1 MNREMYRILAVDD
14 SPSTLEV
21 LKRNLSAAGFSVATA
36 SGASEAIR
44 IVDDEPVDIV
54 ITDLRMPDV
63 DGIDL
68 IRHLRGNSQDIGII
82 MITGYGSI
90 ESAVSAV
97 KEGADEYLTKPFT
110 DDELLVAVKKTVV
123 ALRQRRASEGTVATS
138 VSGSNSGLIGES
150 TPMQRVFRAI
160 DKAAATS
167 ATILINGESGT
178 GKELVAR
185 AIHYGSG
192 RAAAPF
198 VPVNCGGIPEGL
210 VESELF
216 GHVKGAFTGAIT
228 TRAGFFISGDGGSV
242 FLDEIAELTLPMQ
255 AKLLRVLEDGNV
267 QMVGAAK
274 PRAVDVR
281 IIAATNKDLEA
292 MTRRGTFREDL
303 FFRLNVIT
311 IELPLL
317 RDRGDDVI
325 LLTGHFLDK
334 FARGVA
340 RAVPSLSDRA
350 WRCLRDYHWP
360 GNVRE
365 LENVIQRL
373 VIMTDGLEIDAA
385 DLPALMRYAVP
396 RDNRVHR
403 TLAEVEAAH
412 IHAVLESVGG
422 NKTKAAEILGID
434 RKTLRDSLKR
444 YERPAGNDESI

>member
-1 MNREMYRILAVDD
+1 MYKILAVDD

-21 LKRNLSAAGFSVATA
+21 LKRNLAAAGFPVAIA

-44 IVDDEPVDIV
+44 IVDDASVDIV

-68 IRHLRGNSQDIGII
+68 IRHLRGNSADIGII

-110 DDELLVAVKKTVV
+110 DDELLAAVKKTVV
-123 ALRQRRASEGTVATS
+123 ALRQRRASEGTIATS
-138 VSGSNSGLIGES
+138 VSGSTSGLIGES
-150 TPMQRVFRAI
+150 APMTRIFRAI
-160 DKAAATS
+160 DKAVATS
-167 ATILINGESGT
+167 ATILITGESGT

-185 AIHYGSG
+185 AIHYRSD

-228 TRAGFFISGDGGSV
+228 TRAGFFISGDSGSV

-267 QMVGAAK
+267 QMVGASK
-274 PRAVDVR
+274 PRAVDAR

-292 MTRRGTFREDL
+292 MTRRRTFREDL

-311 IELPLL
+311 IELPPL
-317 RDRGDDVI
+317 RERGDDVI
-325 LLTGHFLDK
+325 LLTGHFLAK
-334 FARGVA
+334 FARTAA
-340 RAVPSLSDRA
+340 REVPLLSDRA

-373 VIMTDGLEIDAA
+373 VVMTDGDEIDAV
-385 DLPALMRYAVP
+385 DLPALMRFAVP
-396 RDNRVHR
+396 RDDRTHR
-403 TLAEVEAAH
+403 TLAAVEAEH
-412 IHAVLESVGG
+412 INAVLESVGG
-422 NKTKAAEILGID
+422 NKTKAAEILGVD
-434 RKTLRDSLKR
+434 RKTLREFLKR
-444 YERPAGNDESI
+444 LERSGGNDESV

>member
-1 MNREMYRILAVDD
+1 MNSETYRILVVDD
-14 SPSTLEV
+14 APDTLEV
-21 LKRNLSAAGFSVATA
+21 LKRNLSAAGYSVVTA

-44 IVDDEPVDIV
+44 IVDDAPVDVV
-54 ITDLRMPDV
+54 ITDLRMPEV
-63 DGIDL
+63 DGIEL
-68 IRHLRGNSQDIGII
+68 IRHLRGSLPDVGII

-97 KEGADEYLTKPFT
+97 KEGADEFLTKPFT
-110 DDELLVAVKKTVV
+110 DDELLAVVKKAVV
-123 ALRQRRASEGTVATS
+123 ALRQRRASEGTAAPS
-138 VSGSNSGLIGES
+138 ASGSTFGLIGES
-150 TPMQRVFRAI
+150 TPMMRVFRAI

-167 ATILINGESGT
+167 ATILITGESGT

-185 AIHYGSG
+185 AIHYRSD
-192 RAAAPF
+192 RASAPF

-216 GHVKGAFTGAIT
+216 GHVKGAFTGAVT
-228 TRAGFFISGDGGSV
+228 TRAGFFISGDSGSV

-267 QMVGAAK
+267 QMVGAAN

-311 IELPLL
+311 IELPPL

-325 LLTGHFLDK
+325 LLTGHFLAK
-334 FARGVA
+334 FARDAA
-340 RAVPSLSDRA
+340 RRIPSLSDRA

-365 LENVIQRL
+365 LENIIQRL
-373 VIMTDGLEIDAA
+373 VIMTDGEEIDAA
-385 DLPALMRYAVP
+385 DLPALMRFSVP

-434 RKTLRDSLKR
+434 RKTLRESLKR
-444 YERPAGNDESI
+444 FERPAGNDASA